1 MSMSSRTCGKKVALA
16 TPGGAPG
23 CSTSARVV
31 PEMTARMND
40 ADATAAAPAAQ
51 PTCRR
56 EFDDCSKIPKKVAA
70 NPPRKA
76 LKEAICL
83 PVSARNSAFSGCI
96 AIYRER
102 DKRRQGVAVNTPKL
116 FRNGG
121 VGFIVFHEKV
131 FKLRFGFIL
140 ECG

>member
-1 MSMSSRTCGKKVALA
+1 MPQVNAMSISSRTCGKKVALA
-16 TPGGAPG
+16 TPDGAPG

-83 PVSARNSAFSGCI
+83 PVSARNSAFNGCI
-96 AIYRER
+96 AWL
-102 DKRRQGVAVNTPKL
+102 DLGAT
-116 FRNGG
+116 
-121 VGFIVFHEKV
+121 
-131 FKLRFGFIL
+131 
-140 ECG
+140 